1 MKRYIASAIAR
12 YLFVFLA
19 AGALVYAILSLAP
32 GEPAQVILGKPAIY
46 LYPQEETEVLVNV
59 ALSQGRFTATE
70 PELGDGWRATARPDG
85 TLTDET
91 GQTWPYLF
99 WEASCSAS
107 FDFSQGFVV
116 PGRQTTEEFLT
127 QSLGKLGLN
136 ARETADFMEFWL
148 PQLEENPYNLISFQ
162 QQAYTDLARL
172 EIDPAPDSL
181 IRVFMAW
188 KPLKEPIEI
197 PPQQLQTPA
206 RQGFV
211 VVEWGGSQ
219 VE

>member
-1 MKRYIASAIAR
+1 
-12 YLFVFLA
+12 
-19 AGALVYAILSLAP
+19 
-32 GEPAQVILGKPAIY
+32 
-46 LYPQEETEVLVNV
+46 
-59 ALSQGRFTATE
+59 
-70 PELGDGWRATARPDG
+70 
-85 TLTDET
+85 
-91 GQTWPYLF
+91 
-99 WEASCSAS
+99 
-107 FDFSQGFVV
+107 
-116 PGRQTTEEFLT
+116 
-127 QSLGKLGLN
+127 
-136 ARETADFMEFWL
+136 MEFWL